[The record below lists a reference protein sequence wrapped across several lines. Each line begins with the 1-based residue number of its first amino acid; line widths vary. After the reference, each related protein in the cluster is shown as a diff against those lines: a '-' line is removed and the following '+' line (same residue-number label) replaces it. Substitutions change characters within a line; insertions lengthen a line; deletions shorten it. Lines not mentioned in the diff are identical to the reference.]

1 MGPMTVDGRTAMK
14 TIFVGTVAILSML
27 PHLASAEDKAP
38 GLSLELNKLAK
49 SESGCLA
56 TFMVRNGFET
66 PLEKVAFE
74 IVLFNGDGLVDRMMV
89 LDFSPLSTG
98 KTRVRQFDLA
108 GADCN
113 SISRVLIND
122 AAACEGAS
130 VSATAC
136 LERLETNARPE
147 VEFGS

>member
-1 MGPMTVDGRTAMK
+1 MK
-14 TIFVGTVAILSML
+14 TLFATTIAVFSILSQV
-27 PHLASAEDKAP
+27 ASADDKAP
-38 GLSLELNKLAK
+38 VLSLELNKLAK

-56 TFMVRNGFET
+56 TFMVKNGFEA

-122 AAACEGAS
+122 AAACKGAS
-130 VSATAC
+130 VAATAC
-136 LERLETNARPE
+136 LESLETNARPD

>member
-1 MGPMTVDGRTAMK
+1 MK
-14 TIFVGTVAILSML
+14 SCVAGTIAVFSILAQTVA
-27 PHLASAEDKAP
+27 AEDTAP
-38 GLSLELNKLAK
+38 GLSLELNNLAK

-56 TFMVRNGFET
+56 TFMVKNSFET

-74 IVLFNGDGLVDRMMV
+74 IVLFDGDGLVDRMMV
-89 LDFSPLSTG
+89 LDFSPLSKG

-108 GADCN
+108 GADCEG
-113 SISRVLIND
+113 ISRVLIND

-130 VSATAC
+130 VAATAC
-136 LERLETNARPE
+136 LERLETKTRPQ